1 MHGYQLS
8 VAIGSSSNRLKGL
21 WGNTLQLVTLINQ
34 LMVMLGHKQL
44 MRRLIS
50 LNKWQWTE

>member
-21 WGNTLQLVTLINQ
+21 WGNALQLVTLINQ
-34 LMVMLGHKQL
+34 LMVTLGRKQW
-44 MRRLIS
+44 MGRLIS
-50 LNKWQWTE
+50 FNKW